1 MKLGDEYI
9 LYIYVSNDEE
19 NEMTTLNIN
28 DLQKNDE
35 SKEVVLSVASAPY
48 VDRSE
53 ELFAQMNFIAIN
65 NMSFLNLKKH

>member
-1 MKLGDEYI
+1 
-9 LYIYVSNDEE
+9 
-19 NEMTTLNIN
+19 MTTLNIN